1 MFEGTIEALR
11 SSLQN
16 IKNDEVKVV
25 VVHAGVGAI
34 TESDVV
40 LASAANALIIGF
52 DVRPDAVSARKA
64 AGSREGMKF
73 DTYRVAVYDALNDV
87 EAAY

>member
-1 MFEGTIEALR
+1 MR

-34 TESDVV
+34 TESDVM

-52 DVRPDAVSARKA
+52 NVRLMLTPVKQRKQ
-64 AGSREGMKF
+64 R
-73 DTYRVAVYDALNDV
+73 R
-87 EAAY
+87 